1 MVLPLAALPVL
12 MRLQPPAAP
21 GQDARQRGSA
31 IMLQGVDREVS
42 LTLGD
47 RRILREGRLRWLRAL
62 AWMAALFFI
71 IPLSFGPAM
80 EGVRSLLPEGD
91 DRWIFATRLVS
102 ALIALGAYA
111 LLVRLG
117 EARSARE
124 IALRPG
130 IPETLAGLVLG
141 IAMFGAVMGIMSTF
155 SLYEIT
161 FTGPAP
167 IWRAAGLSIGAGV
180 VEEVL
185 VRGVMLRLL
194 WRAFGPIPAFALSAA
209 AFGAGHLP
217 NPGAT
222 LFAAICI
229 AIEAGIMLGAF
240 YVLTGRLWVSIGVH
254 TGWNFAQGYLFGAA
268 VSGGDFGPALARS
281 TADHGVPEWLTG
293 GAFGPEASL
302 PALLVCGSVGGVAL
316 WKAWREGRFS
326 DGAGAPPLNRERAA
340 TAEAATV

>member
-1 MVLPLAALPVL
+1 
-12 MRLQPPAAP
+12 
-21 GQDARQRGSA
+21 
-31 IMLQGVDREVS
+31 MLQGVDREVS

-62 AWMAALFFI
+62 VWMAALFVI
-71 IPLSFGPAM
+71 IPLSYGPAM
-80 EGVRSLLPEGD
+80 EAVRGLLPEGG
-91 DRWIFATRLVS
+91 DRWTFTVRCAGS
-102 ALIALGAYA
+102 LIALGAYA
-111 LLVRLG
+111 LLVRIG
-117 EARSARE
+117 EGRPARE
-124 IALRPG
+124 IAPRPG
-130 IPETLAGLVLG
+130 IPETLAGLALG
-141 IAMFGAVMGIMSTF
+141 FVMFGAVMGVMSTF
-155 SLYEIT
+155 SLYQIT
-161 FTGPAP
+161 FSGLAAM
-167 IWRAAGLSIGAGV
+167 WRAAGLSIEVGV

-281 TADHGVPEWLTG
+281 TADRGVPEWLTG

-302 PALLVCGSVGGVAL
+302 PALLVCGSVGGLAL

-326 DGAGAPPLNRERAA
+326 DRAGTPPLNREHAA
-340 TAEAATV
+340 TAETATV